1 MRNNNQKAGQA
12 LREQGYLSSVD
23 IAKQYQVDVKT
34 ARKRMGKPCQQL
46 PGHLGARFWHGD
58 RVRVVFGAKL

>member
-1 MRNNNQKAGQA
+1 

-46 PGHLGARFWHGD
+46 PGRLGARFWHGD